1 VSNNL
6 NNKKMLSL
14 ISIQNKKLNNFQ
26 KNNIIHLK
34 NEHWKYSISEHNEY
48 LKKNY
53 KIGDFHNLLFFK
65 KKLIG
70 YTGFRNRKFIYRGR
84 KYKYL
89 HFDCLII
96 SKKFRKKKISKM
108 LMKFNEINIKKKSL
122 PSILFCEKKL
132 TNFYKKFDWK
142 LVNKKK
148 IQLNLKLKP
157 TKFIMSNNLKLR
169 LLIK

>member
-1 VSNNL
+1 
-6 NNKKMLSL
+6 MLSL

-70 YTGFRNRKFIYRGR
+70 YTGLGIENLYTEEE
-84 KYKYL
+84 
-89 HFDCLII
+89 
-96 SKKFRKKKISKM
+96 
-108 LMKFNEINIKKKSL
+108 NINI
-122 PSILFCEKKL
+122 F
-132 TNFYKKFDWK
+132 T
-142 LVNKKK
+142 
-148 IQLNLKLKP
+148 
-157 TKFIMSNNLKLR
+157 
-169 LLIK
+169 LIVL

>member
-1 VSNNL
+1 MSNNL
-6 NNKKMLSL
+6 NNKKMLRL
-14 ISIQNKKLNNFQ
+14 NAIQNKKLNNFQ

-96 SKKFRKKKISKM
+96 SKKFRKKK
-108 LMKFNEINIKKKSL
+108 F
-122 PSILFCEKKL
+122 
-132 TNFYKKFDWK
+132 
-142 LVNKKK
+142 
-148 IQLNLKLKP
+148 LKCL
-157 TKFIMSNNLKLR
+157 
-169 LLIK
+169 